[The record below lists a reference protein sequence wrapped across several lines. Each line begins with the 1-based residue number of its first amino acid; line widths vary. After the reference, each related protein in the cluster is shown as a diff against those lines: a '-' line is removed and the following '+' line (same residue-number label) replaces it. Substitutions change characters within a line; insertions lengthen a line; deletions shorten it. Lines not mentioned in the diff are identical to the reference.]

1 MRFRVG
7 INLVDVIV
15 DGERIYGDGVNI
27 AARLESLAPGG
38 GVCIAGSV
46 YEQVKGK
53 LALRYEDLGAAACQK
68 YRRARACI
76 RGGG

>member
-7 INLVDVIV
+7 INLGDVIV

-38 GVCIAGSV
+38 GVRDLRNRSAGSD
-46 YEQVKGK
+46 
-53 LALRYEDLGAAACQK
+53 LRLVFPA
-68 YRRARACI
+68 
-76 RGGG
+76 